1 MMLHVT
7 EHVRRSDTGRRRS
20 GNEDSSYVRVP
31 LFMIADGMG
40 GAQAGEVASRLA
52 VEAFAGGLPEG
63 PEPVTERLA
72 SLITSAN
79 TEVHSAS
86 EGSADLAGMGT
97 TCTAAYLG
105 EREIVIAHVGDS
117 RCYRLRGGSFEQL
130 TDDHSLVGEL
140 VRRGQLTD
148 EEADSHPQRSII
160 TRALGPEPDVEVD
173 RFAVPAADGDL
184 YLLCSDGLTDMLA
197 DERIAELLSQPSSLA
212 ERADAL
218 VEAAN
223 EAGGRDNI
231 TVVVFAVRE
240 VEFAQ
245 PPEADQPTTEVA
257 AVAEPVTPR
266 RPSPAG
272 PGTGADDRRG
282 RARAGVLA
290 AALVLTVAAVLASG
304 LWIASRS
311 VSFVGIN
318 DEGFVTLY
326 KGLPYD
332 LPGLALYQE
341 QYVSGLPGSEVPETR
356 RELVTGHELRTQDDA
371 IDLVRQLE
379 RGTVEQTAG

>member
-7 EHVRRSDTGRRRS
+7 DHVRRSDTGRRRS

-63 PEPVTERLA
+63 PEPVAERLA
-72 SLITSAN
+72 TLITAAN
-79 TEVHSAS
+79 AEVHSAS
-86 EGSADLAGMGT
+86 ESSTEFAGMGT

-105 EREIVIAHVGDS
+105 EQEIVIAHVGDS
-117 RCYRLRGGSFEQL
+117 RCYRLRGGVFEQL

-148 EEADSHPQRSII
+148 EEAESHPQRSII

-173 RFAVPAADGDL
+173 RFVVPAEDGDL
-184 YLLCSDGLTDMLA
+184 YLICSDGLTDMLS
-197 DERIAELLSQPSSLA
+197 DEEIAGVLGSPSTLA

-223 EAGGRDNI
+223 RAGGRDNI
-231 TVVVFAVRE
+231 TVVLFTVGDVAFAAAPSGE
-240 VEFAQ
+240 
-245 PPEADQPTTEVA
+245 QPTTETSAVRPVA
-257 AVAEPVTPR
+257 AVSAPAPVVT
-266 RPSPAG
+266 AG
-272 PGTGADDRRG
+272 DRRT

-290 AALVLTVAAVLASG
+290 AVLVLAVAAVIASG

-311 VSFVGIN
+311 VSFVGTN
-318 DEGFVTLY
+318 EEGFVTLY
-326 KGLPYD
+326 QGLPYD
-332 LPGLALYQE
+332 LPGLPLYQE
-341 QYVSGLPGSEVPETR
+341 QYVSGLPASEVPETR

-379 RGTVEQTAG
+379 RGTVEPSAE